1 VVDGV
6 TAFFKAAC
14 AAARAGS
21 VLVGP
26 SGSQVLAAEAG
37 DPEVPPVAGFESDVE
52 EPLLEHAVMRKVRLI
67 VAPSSKAGIDLMG
80 VLSGARCQSN
90 RWSDIW

>member
-14 AAARAGS
+14 PAATAGS

-26 SGSQVLAAEAG
+26 SGSHVLAAEAG
-37 DPEVPPVAGFESDVE
+37 DPEVLPVAGLESEVG
-52 EPLLEHAVMRKVRLI
+52 EPLLEHAEMRKVSVI
-67 VAPSSKAGIDLMG
+67 VAPSNKAEIDLIG
-80 VLSGARCQSN
+80 VPSGARCQSN